1 MCTWQ
6 RSLAASIARAYVTD
20 GTMGFDEPEVT
31 YRDKGYQPDYDA
43 LPRKEAY
50 DAAEAAKKAKQ
61 GDNA

>member
-1 MCTWQ
+1 
-6 RSLAASIARAYVTD
+6 
-20 GTMGFDEPEVT
+20 MGFDEPEVT